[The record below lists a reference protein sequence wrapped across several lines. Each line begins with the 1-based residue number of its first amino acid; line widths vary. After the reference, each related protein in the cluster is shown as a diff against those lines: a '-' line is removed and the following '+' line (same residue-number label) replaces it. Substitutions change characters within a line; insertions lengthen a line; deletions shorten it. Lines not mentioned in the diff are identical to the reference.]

1 MDATHEASLEEDALL
16 SDLMVAID
24 APEGYTTDDLTK
36 GIEHVMMRRDTIAR
50 TRAYVNV
57 IIHKPLLSYAL
68 IRKAL
73 GIFAQSCN
81 PPLTIEQARAAAYIE
96 KMKRAQQKDPAAL
109 LSLSKHEP
117 RSWNLPHPIEVFL
130 WSWLADMWPT
140 HKKVA
145 MDRKDLQQEIMKL
158 SKLLEVS
165 TSKILEWIRGTF
177 TAMVKMQEGKVNT
190 KGWTVQL
197 VVRAAIDDTP
207 P

>member
-1 MDATHEASLEEDALL
+1 MDVTHEASSEENTLL
-16 SDLMVAID
+16 LDLVEAIE
-24 APEGYTTDDLTK
+24 APEDYTTDDLAK
-36 GIEHVMMRRDTIAR
+36 GIEYFIMRRETIGR

-81 PPLTIEQARAAAYIE
+81 PPMTIEQARASAYIE
-96 KMKRAQQKDPAAL
+96 KMKRAQLKDPAAL

-117 RSWNLPHPIEVFL
+117 RRWNLPHGIEAVL
-130 WSWLADMWPT
+130 WSWLADIWPA
-140 HKKVA
+140 HKRVA
-145 MDRKDLQQEIMKL
+145 LDRKDLQQEIARL
-158 SKLLEVS
+158 SKFLEVS
-165 TSKILEWIRGTF
+165 ESKILEWIRGTF

-190 KGWTVQL
+190 TGWTVEL

>member
-1 MDATHEASLEEDALL
+1 MDANHESSSDENALL
-16 SDLMVAID
+16 LDLVEAIE
-24 APEGYTTDDLTK
+24 APEDYTTDDLTK
-36 GIEHVMMRRDTIAR
+36 GIEYFIMRRETIVR

-73 GIFAQSCN
+73 VIFAQSCN
-81 PPLTIEQARAAAYIE
+81 PPMTIEQARASAYIE
-96 KMKRAQQKDPAAL
+96 KMKRAQLKDPAAL

-117 RSWNLPHPIEVFL
+117 RQWNLPHGIEAVL
-130 WSWLADMWPT
+130 WSWLADIWPA

-145 MDRKDLQQEIMKL
+145 LDRKDLQQEITKL
-158 SKLLEVS
+158 SKFLEVS
-165 TSKILEWIRGTF
+165 ESKILEWIRGTF

-190 KGWTVQL
+190 TGWTVEL

>member
-1 MDATHEASLEEDALL
+1 MDTTYQASLAENVLL
-16 SDLMVAID
+16 SDLMEAID
-24 APEGYTTDDLTK
+24 APADCTAEDLTE
-36 GIEHVMMRRDTIAR
+36 GVYNLIAR
-50 TRAYVNV
+50 RETTTRIRSYVNV

-73 GIFAQSCN
+73 VIFAGSCN

-96 KMKRAQQKDPAAL
+96 KLKRAHLNDPAAL

-117 RSWNLPHPIEVFL
+117 RRWNLPRRTEVEL
-130 WSWLADMWPT
+130 WSWLADTWPA
-140 HKKVA
+140 HKKA
-145 MDRKDLQQEIMKL
+145 PLDRKDLQQEIMKL

-177 TAMVKMQEGKVNT
+177 TAMVKMKDGKVNT
-190 KGWTVQL
+190 KGWTVEL